1 MCDMMWCVINHIK
14 KLHIYHVQHQV
25 IHQPLLPVFILYLT
39 DSVELLQLPN
49 LYVLILVRAPE
60 AKQASEYILIIHIKI
75 IFPHP
80 LGRGGAEAAAQSYN
94 SNVHNHEI

>member
-1 MCDMMWCVINHIK
+1 MK

-25 IHQPLLPVFILYLT
+25 IHQLLPPVFTPT

>member
-1 MCDMMWCVINHIK
+1 MK

-25 IHQPLLPVFILYLT
+25 IHQLLPPVFTPT

-94 SNVHNHEI
+94 SNVYNHEI

>member
-1 MCDMMWCVINHIK
+1 MCDMMWCVINHMK

-25 IHQPLLPVFILYLT
+25 IHQLLPPVFIPT
-39 DSVELLQLPN
+39 DSVELLQLTMPN

>member
-1 MCDMMWCVINHIK
+1 MK

-25 IHQPLLPVFILYLT
+25 IHQLLPPVFTPT

-80 LGRGGAEAAAQSYN
+80 LGRRGAEAASQSYN

>member
-1 MCDMMWCVINHIK
+1 MK

-25 IHQPLLPVFILYLT
+25 IHQPLLPVFTPT
-39 DSVELLQLPN
+39 DSVELLQLTMPN

>member
-1 MCDMMWCVINHIK
+1 MK

-25 IHQPLLPVFILYLT
+25 IHQLLPPVFIPT
-39 DSVELLQLPN
+39 DSVELLQLTMPN

-60 AKQASEYILIIHIKI
+60 AKQASASEYILIIHIKI

>member
-1 MCDMMWCVINHIK
+1 MCDMMWCVINHMK

-25 IHQPLLPVFILYLT
+25 IHQLLPPIFIPT
-39 DSVELLQLPN
+39 DFVELLQLPN

>member
-1 MCDMMWCVINHIK
+1 MK

-25 IHQPLLPVFILYLT
+25 IHQPFLFLYTT
-39 DSVELLQLPN
+39 DSVELLQLTMPN

>member
-1 MCDMMWCVINHIK
+1 MK

-25 IHQPLLPVFILYLT
+25 IHQLLPPVFTPT
-39 DSVELLQLPN
+39 DSHELLQLPN